1 MIYTISIITLINKET
16 NIQSDFSFPPFDYG
30 RMEDGRRRAFKNLL
44 STIYKYLHFSWNIKD
59 RNVWQK
65 QSLVSCGSGMV
76 EVFFL
81 QYFHAKR
88 DSWKLRI
95 FKKG

>member
-30 RMEDGRRRAFKNLL
+30 RMEDGELLKLIIYNLQV
-44 STIYKYLHFSWNIKD
+44 STFLFEHK
-59 RNVWQK
+59 RQK
-65 QSLVSCGSGMV
+65 CLAKTVIGFLWFGYI
-76 EVFFL
+76 FL

-88 DSWKLRI
+88 DSWNLRI